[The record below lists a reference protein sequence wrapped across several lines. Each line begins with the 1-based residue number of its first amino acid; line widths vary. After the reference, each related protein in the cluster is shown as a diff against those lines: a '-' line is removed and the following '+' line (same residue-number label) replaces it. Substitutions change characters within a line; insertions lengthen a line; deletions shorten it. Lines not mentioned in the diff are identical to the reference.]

1 MILQPIPWQEL
12 CHQPAKACVSARSYG
27 EIRLWDFDMLPRFL
41 LGWVQMAT
49 QYRATAAKETEC
61 WPQCFKAAALL
72 PYALAC
78 SLTIPEECEVV
89 RSLRWRGE

>member
-1 MILQPIPWQEL
+1 MFLQDPTGRSS
-12 CHQPAKACVSARSYG
+12 CVISICFPGFCWAGSESPHSPEPQHPREG
-27 EIRLWDFDMLPRFL
+27 ER
-41 LGWVQMAT
+41 
-49 QYRATAAKETEC
+49 

-78 SLTIPEECEVV
+78 SLTIPEEREVV

>member
-1 MILQPIPWQEL
+1 MFLQNPTGRSHL
-12 CHQPAKACVSARSYG
+12 C
-27 EIRLWDFDMLPRFL
+27 DFHMLPWFL
-41 LGWVQMAT
+41 LGWFQMAAE
-49 QYRATAAKETEC
+49 YRATASKETQC

-78 SLTIPEECEVV
+78 SLTIPEESEVV